1 MDKLTTLIQAA
12 ARRKESSE
20 KIQQTIHTMKA
31 QSMEDTRLVG
41 QLSQLAGAAKSL
53 APGGLYR
60 AEGKLSKVTRPGVD
74 EHQGTPTTQ
83 EEGEL

>member
-41 QLSQLAGAAKSL
+41 QLAGAAKSL